1 MSHSVLTL
9 RLRVS
14 GSKFMAST
22 RVHVVIPK
30 ELTDEID
37 SLVGQRRRSSF
48 ICDAA
53 REKLIRQKQLE
64 SIRKFAGSLKD
75 ADYPE
80 WKNGSAE
87 WVHNLRKE
95 DQKIRDSRVKWTN
108 ESPSDRHQHRHRRA
122 QEKTRTR

>member
-1 MSHSVLTL
+1 
-9 RLRVS
+9 
-14 GSKFMAST
+14 MAST

-95 DQKIRDSRVKWTN
+95 DQKIRDSRVKWTSN
-108 ESPSDRHQHRHRRA
+108 ESASDRHQYRHRRA